1 MSNAQS
7 IDLLREVNA
16 RLLIEIF
23 ELRRKFAEVE
33 AENAKLKQIIEENI
47 RRDTRVEELKQ
58 KNTDLKARLAIV
70 EQGSSVVNNQL
81 HKEAILKRFVEQT
94 VSDVDL

>member
-7 IDLLREVNA
+7 IDSLREVNA

-70 EQGSSVVNNQL
+70 EQGSSVVNIRLISQNPPS
-81 HKEAILKRFVEQT
+81 KKILSYFKT
-94 VSDVDL
+94 T